1 MVPTATYQYIHSQ
14 IIYRGDRR
22 TMYVCLVHTLAGY
35 DEWIG
40 HRFVLAFAGRNYLK
54 VKPQRRRG

>member
-1 MVPTATYQYIHSQ
+1 
-14 IIYRGDRR
+14 
-22 TMYVCLVHTLAGY
+22 MYVCLVHTLAGY